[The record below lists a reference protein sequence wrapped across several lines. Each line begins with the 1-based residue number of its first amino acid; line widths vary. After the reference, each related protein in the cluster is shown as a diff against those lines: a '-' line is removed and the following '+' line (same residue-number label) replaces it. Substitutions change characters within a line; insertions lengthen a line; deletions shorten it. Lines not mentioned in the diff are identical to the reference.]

1 MNEKTKIILKGLGIG
16 LGIVGVGAFAFYLI
30 NKNKDNKS
38 DTDTNNSNRKIKNK
52 NPKKILFVGDSIT
65 AILNYQKNTPINWT
79 YPSQV
84 KKALEP
90 EGYEIDVLAKGGET
104 TSWMLKN
111 FPSKIAEK
119 KYDRIYIQGSGNDAI
134 NLVPFEK
141 LKSNINQMIDL
152 GQQSGADVFYVVGF
166 DQEKTLDPNRVA
178 TTRYVP
184 TKEEMYKRHQIYFD
198 WQKKLADEFPNAN
211 GVVTL
216 FDIPKEN
223 VPDGLHPNAI
233 GAKIFA
239 EKMIESIKN

>member
-1 MNEKTKIILKGLGIG
+1 MNEKNKIILKGLGIG
-16 LGIVGVGAFAFYLI
+16 FGIVGIGALVFYFI
-30 NKNKDNKS
+30 NKNKSQISGES
-38 DTDTNNSNRKIKNK
+38 DLSRKIKNK

-65 AILNYQKNTPINWT
+65 AILNYQKNTPINYT
-79 YPSQV
+79 YPNEV
-84 KKALEP
+84 KRILEP

-104 TSWMLKN
+104 TAWMLKN

-141 LKSNINQMIDL
+141 LKENINKMIEL
-152 GQQSGADVFYVVGF
+152 GQQNGADVFYVVGF

-198 WQKKLADEFPNAN
+198 WQKKLAKEFPNAN
-211 GVVTL
+211 GIVPL
-216 FDIPKEN
+216 FDIPKEY
-223 VPDGLHPNAI
+223 VSDGLHPNQK

-239 EKMIESIKN
+239 DKMIESIKN